1 MALHAGSF
9 TSSFSRSLSCRRNSG
24 RVFPTRARRRWG
36 RFQRPRPP
44 TLRFDNVPP
53 RDQVDTDPFLRCPC
67 FSTRRLTSRP
77 FPESRRCR
85 RMRRRR
91 GSSATP
97 TTLLGAAEASPHP
110 GVTAKIS
117 SPMLNLHVSTSGD
130 VGPGSLGSSSS
141 SLLEDSPRLLPSA
154 YTPSPPR
161 LPRLRPVSR
170 FVVWCLFHK
179 SQSCHQSWVYK

>member
-1 MALHAGSF
+1 MALHSGSF
-9 TSSFSRSLSCRRNSG
+9 TSSFSRSLSCRRSSG

-44 TLRFDNVPP
+44 TLRFDNGLP
-53 RDQVDTDPFLRCPC
+53 RNQVDTDPLLRCPC

-97 TTLLGAAEASPHP
+97 TTLLGAAEVSPHP

-117 SPMLNLHVSTSGD
+117 SLKLHLHLRRGWSRF
-130 VGPGSLGSSSS
+130 LG
-141 SLLEDSPRLLPSA
+141 LLLVLPAGGLPTPPPHRVHSF
-154 YTPSPPR
+154 PSPAPKAPTCVKVGGGA
-161 LPRLRPVSR
+161 LVSQKSILSS
-170 FVVWCLFHK
+170 VVG
-179 SQSCHQSWVYK
+179 